1 MKNKINLRLAG
12 IAILAVLSTLL
23 AITLVYYGLFQRQI
37 RNDLAVSAKL
47 LKDTHYFES
56 ADINPAN
63 IDLSTNT
70 SELRVTWIASD
81 GTVLYDNDA
90 SASGLANHLDRPEI
104 IDAFNNG
111 VGEIVRQSDTMK
123 QNTFYCARKE
133 VCKGME
139 LRLPSEG

>member
-63 IDLSTNT
+63 IDL
-70 SELRVTWIASD
+70 
-81 GTVLYDNDA
+81 
-90 SASGLANHLDRPEI
+90 
-104 IDAFNNG
+104 
-111 VGEIVRQSDTMK
+111 
-123 QNTFYCARKE
+123 
-133 VCKGME
+133 
-139 LRLPSEG
+139 